1 MHIRRKLL
9 SGLALLF
16 VLVAGT
22 IVLTI
27 YWMVLPGIAEAERQ
41 ELTTEISRVQYAV
54 KGEIDRL
61 HSFAVDWGQ
70 WDDTY
75 AYVRNK
81 NPAYERSNLLDT
93 TLGDVEANL
102 IALVDQDG
110 ELVKVLPDDLTKTRL
125 GRQQLRALLASVQS
139 RGLLLVDE
147 KTLLI
152 ASSDIL
158 PSVGE
163 GIARGRIYFGK
174 WLDLAMEERLSKEL
188 VLPLQFTRADH
199 SASAANVEFL
209 SREHSVIRG
218 SMPFLNST
226 GQSLRVSLQHG
237 RPYYQQALELI
248 KLSLTMVV
256 VVGMLVVSGAYFVI
270 RWTLV
275 EPILTLK
282 HQTELFKRTRSSQ
295 EILELHQGDELGE
308 LSRSFVEMLKE
319 LETSN
324 NVLEQERQKF
334 LDESLTDPL
343 TRLGNRRFL
352 QRFFSS
358 QKAAG
363 QSGWIFLMLDLDYF
377 KQVNDQYGH
386 DVGDQV
392 LVEIA
397 SLLTNIN
404 RHNDIVARFG
414 GEEFVLVC
422 RASGQ
427 NSEEVASALAERIRQ
442 AVEGHVF
449 HARLGESFQ
458 VTCSVGFFALN
469 VSGANIAREWPS
481 MLKVSDLAMYAA
493 KSSGR
498 NTWVGVV
505 PVGAE
510 CHLGYP
516 VTADQIEQC
525 VDREHLVVLA
535 RRKAPIRWERPV
547 E

>member
-1 MHIRRKLL
+1 
-9 SGLALLF
+9 
-16 VLVAGT
+16 VV
-22 IVLTI
+22 IV
-27 YWMVLPGIAEAERQ
+27 GI
-41 ELTTEISRVQYAV
+41 L
-54 KGEIDRL
+54 
-61 HSFAVDWGQ
+61 
-70 WDDTY
+70 
-75 AYVRNK
+75 
-81 NPAYERSNLLDT
+81 
-93 TLGDVEANL
+93 
-102 IALVDQDG
+102 
-110 ELVKVLPDDLTKTRL
+110 
-125 GRQQLRALLASVQS
+125 
-139 RGLLLVDE
+139 
-147 KTLLI
+147 
-152 ASSDIL
+152 
-158 PSVGE
+158 
-163 GIARGRIYFGK
+163 
-174 WLDLAMEERLSKEL
+174 
-188 VLPLQFTRADH
+188 
-199 SASAANVEFL
+199 
-209 SREHSVIRG
+209 
-218 SMPFLNST
+218 
-226 GQSLRVSLQHG
+226 
-237 RPYYQQALELI
+237 
-248 KLSLTMVV
+248 
-256 VVGMLVVSGAYFVI
+256 VVGGAYFVI

-324 NVLEQERQKF
+324 NTLEQERQKF

-358 QKAAG
+358 QKASG

-422 RASGQ
+422 RDSGQ

-442 AVEGHVF
+442 AIEAHVF
-449 HARLGESFQ
+449 RGRLGETFH
-458 VTCSVGFFALN
+458 VTCSVGFFALR
-469 VSGANIAREWPS
+469 VSGARIALEWPS

-498 NTWVGVV
+498 NTWVGVI
-505 PVGAE
+505 PVGVE
-510 CHLGYP
+510 CSSGYP

>member
-16 VLVAGT
+16 ALVAGT

-41 ELTTEISRVQYAV
+41 ELTTEISRVQYALE
-54 KGEIDRL
+54 GEVGRL

-75 AYVRNK
+75 AYVQNK

-163 GIARGRIYFGK
+163 GMARGRIYFGK

-188 VLPLQFTRADH
+188 VLPLRFTLADH
-199 SASAANVEFL
+199 SASTANVEFL
-209 SREHSVIRG
+209 SRERSVIRG

-226 GQSLRVSLQHG
+226 GQSLRISLQHG
-237 RPYYQQALELI
+237 RPYYAQALELI
-248 KLSLTMVV
+248 KLSLIMVV
-256 VVGMLVVSGAYFVI
+256 IVGILVVGGAYFVI

-324 NVLEQERQKF
+324 NTLEQERQKF

-358 QKAAG
+358 QKASG

-422 RASGQ
+422 RDSGQ

-442 AVEGHVF
+442 AIEAHVF
-449 HARLGESFQ
+449 RGRLGETFH
-458 VTCSVGFFALN
+458 VTCSVGFFALR
-469 VSGANIAREWPS
+469 VSGARIALEWPS

-498 NTWVGVV
+498 NTWVGVI
-505 PVGAE
+505 PVGVE
-510 CHLGYP
+510 CSSGYP